1 MSKPSKANNLSR
13 VEQTVL
19 VMCRTS
25 RHSKQVDRQAKQ
37 SEAVEKCK
45 VKLYEQA
52 DLAKKQASQPANQ
65 PTNQF
70 VKNIASKLFRSLPS
84 KQPSNEPTNQPTNQP
99 AN

>member
-1 MSKPSKANNLSR
+1 MR
-13 VEQTVL
+13 
-19 VMCRTS
+19 RTS

-52 DLAKKQASQPANQ
+52 DPVKKQASQPANQ

-70 VKNIASKLFRSLPS
+70 VKNIASKPS
-84 KQPSNEPTNQPTNQP
+84 EASQPINQATIQRTN
-99 AN
+99 